1 MSTTKT
7 FFSRASTFFWRDLF
21 ISSCILETLV
31 TMGGLPLKGSSSTV
45 ATAESQP
52 NQGSAITI
60 FCAWEDGSTRV
71 FVSNAFLDLSV
82 YYSQSFSLTSGALM
96 MLYTEEISV
105 FVHGIEVASKLQGS
119 TPHEREFQSFFAKG
133 CVLLHVSMAVWR
145 VSFERKL
152 DILLLI
158 GLDKLLET

>member
-60 FCAWEDGSTRV
+60 FCAWEDGS
-71 FVSNAFLDLSV
+71 SNKW
-82 YYSQSFSLTSGALM
+82 SFDDALHRRN
-96 MLYTEEISV
+96 LCICSC
-105 FVHGIEVASKLQGS
+105 
-119 TPHEREFQSFFAKG
+119 EFQSFFAKG

-152 DILLLI
+152 DDLA
-158 GLDKLLET
+158 LDWPRQAVGDIALALS